1 MKRALIS
8 LLAMALIITLN
19 ACSKTS
25 NTALDKLPDD
35 YGYEDAVADGCVVY
49 KNSDIT
55 NGQSI
60 WDDFLLAVN
69 DGKKATV
76 RLVFYYTLGDPSRYA
91 PELYEEIKDE
101 YPKLFVNDLIFD
113 GKQFTIDGFEDED
126 GRLLS
131 RTYKYMM
138 KYAGAPKSETALYHA
153 YTYYVLVND
162 DTLTWDEIEWGM
174 LSSQS
179 GDYIEHYK
187 VYSNLEF
194 KCGLTISPR

>member
-1 MKRALIS
+1 MKRVVIL
-8 LLAMALIITLN
+8 LTGLAMIFVLN
-19 ACSKTS
+19 ACSVTVK
-25 NTALDKLPDD
+25 TALDKLPDD
-35 YGYEDAVADGCVVY
+35 YSYEDAVADGCVVY

-55 NGQSI
+55 NGESV
-60 WDDFLLAVN
+60 WDAFLQAVN
-69 DGKKATV
+69 AGKKATV
-76 RLVFYYTLGDPSRYA
+76 RLAFYYTLDDPSRYA
-91 PELYEEIKDE
+91 PELYEQVKDE
-101 YPKLFVNDLIFD
+101 YPKLFVNDLIFN
-113 GKQFTIDGFEDED
+113 GKQFTIDGLEDEN

-138 KYAGAPKSETALYHA
+138 KYEGEPASKTALYYA

-187 VYSNLEF
+187 VYTDLAY
-194 KCGLTISPR
+194 KCPFTISPQ